1 MLAGWRGNSPRD
13 NYDRGSSPRRGY
25 NDRPYDRGGKRQPTG
40 RGRRDYDSPPRG
52 VGIGMMVEIEM
63 IAMAIVMEMT
73 GGSMINMMTIAG
85 GDMGVVI
92 LQEEGGDLTTETEGG
107 IGVIVT
113 TVTYHQEIE
122 KAREICQKVNCVSLM
137 LYCGMY
143 AHTCT

>member
-1 MLAGWRGNSPRD
+1 MTEGHPLGEAIMTDHTTEGASVSLQDGV
-13 NYDRGSSPRRGY
+13 
-25 NDRPYDRGGKRQPTG
+25 GGTTIPLPG
-40 RGRRDYDSPPRG
+40 G
-52 VGIGMMVEIEM
+52 VGIGMMVEIGM
-63 IAMAIVMEMT
+63 ITMAIVMEMT

-107 IGVIVT
+107 IGVVVT

-143 AHTCT
+143 AHTFT